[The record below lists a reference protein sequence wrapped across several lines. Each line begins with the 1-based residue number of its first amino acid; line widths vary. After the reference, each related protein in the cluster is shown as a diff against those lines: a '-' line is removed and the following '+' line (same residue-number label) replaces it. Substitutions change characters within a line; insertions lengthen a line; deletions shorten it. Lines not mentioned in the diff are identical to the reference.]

1 MTDRDW
7 LAAAFEEHRDH
18 LRAVAYRLLGSVTDA
33 EDAVQDTWL
42 RLSGADTSD
51 VENLGGW
58 LTTVVARVSL
68 NTLRARRHRGEQPLG
83 DAGAEEAALNPQGG
97 NAAVSGPS
105 GTSGVAGDPADEIEL
120 ADSVGIALL
129 VVLDTLTPAE
139 RLAFVLHDLFAMPFS
154 EVGAVLGR
162 TPEATR
168 QLASRARRRVRGGPS
183 HSPHSAGQHGAGQH
197 GAGQHGAGQ
206 HGAGQHGAGQHSA
219 GQHGAGQPGPERAA
233 DLQRQRAAANA
244 FLAAARGGDFE
255 ALLAILDADVELTAD
270 AATVPSGHA
279 ARLHGAENVARGA
292 SLSAG
297 RAADSQLALV
307 NGSVGVVFAP
317 VGRLQVVL
325 AFTVGSDGKITAIDV
340 IGDPDRLRGLELAVL
355 PD

>member
-1 MTDRDW
+1 MTDGDW
-7 LAAAFEEHRDH
+7 LAAAFEENRDH
-18 LRAVAYRLLGSVTDA
+18 LRAIAYRLLGSVADA

-42 RLSGADTSD
+42 RLSGSDTSD

-68 NTLRARRHRGEQPLG
+68 NTLRARRHRREQPLG
-83 DAGAEEAALNPQGG
+83 DTSADVAEINPQGG
-97 NAAVSGPS
+97 NVAVSRPS
-105 GTSGVAGDPADEIEL
+105 GTSGLPGDPADEIEL

-139 RLAFVLHDLFAMPFS
+139 RLAFVLHDLFAMPFA

-168 QLASRARRRVRGGPS
+168 QLASRARRRVRGASSDG
-183 HSPHSAGQHGAGQH
+183 PHSA
-197 GAGQHGAGQ
+197 
-206 HGAGQHGAGQHSA
+206 
-219 GQHGAGQPGPERAA
+219 ERAA

-255 ALLAILDADVELTAD
+255 ALLAVLDADVELAAD
-270 AATVPSGHA
+270 AATVPSGNA
-279 ARLHGAENVARGA
+279 ARLHGAEQVARGA

-307 NGSVGVVFAP
+307 NGSVGVLFAP
-317 VGRLQVVL
+317 GGRLQVVL
-325 AFTVGSDGKITAIDV
+325 AFTVGPAGTITAIDV
-340 IGDPDRLRGLELAVL
+340 IGDPERLSGLELAVL

>member
-68 NTLRARRHRGEQPLG
+68 NTLRARRHRREQPLG
-83 DAGAEEAALNPQGG
+83 DAWAEEAQINPQGG

-105 GTSGVAGDPADEIEL
+105 GTSGRPGDPADEIEL

-139 RLAFVLHDLFAMPFS
+139 RLAFVLHDLFAMPFG

-183 HSPHSAGQHGAGQH
+183 QGPHS
-197 GAGQHGAGQ
+197 
-206 HGAGQHGAGQHSA
+206 AGQHSA
-219 GQHGAGQPGPERAA
+219 GQHGPERAA

-255 ALLAILDADVELTAD
+255 ALLTILDADVELTAD

-279 ARLHGAENVARGA
+279 AQLHGAENVARGA

-325 AFTVGSDGKITAIDV
+325 AFTVGEDGKITAIDV
-340 IGDPDRLRGLELAVL
+340 IGEPDRLRGLELAVL